1 MRLFSDQAGGTRR
14 RTTASKATTLSGEG
28 GRRGM
33 ALLMVLTSIAVLTA
47 VVVEF
52 AYETHVDVT
61 LATNAR
67 DELRA
72 HYMARSA
79 TNLARLVLHFQ
90 NQFDNQSAQLGQ
102 AIAGATGGAAGA
114 ASLMP
119 KIQLWK
125 LIPVES
131 GMINMFVG
139 AAAGA
144 PPDEIPLAPSNPKPG
159 APVPAQGLQSF
170 GTYEGSFSASIE
182 DEESKFNLNRLTV
195 PGAGEKIFPMQLYLL
210 WRDPRWD
217 FLFDR
222 YNSYNE
228 RFTREELIAHIR
240 DWVDPNETGSAIDR
254 LTFQLADGFSDEQGP
269 YTKYRPSYKP
279 KNAKFD
285 TVAELYQVAGITDR
299 FMAAFGDRFTVFPD
313 VNSEINVNT
322 DDPLQQYA
330 NILIAAQNPDDPAL
344 SNPAVI
350 ETIVQQLELVRM
362 FGGFLGITVQQFV
375 SVVQAAGI
383 QVRPEILHSPAQN
396 DYLGDKSETFRITAV
411 GQAGD
416 VTRRITTVVRY
427 DDKLGKLLYWRE
439 D

>member
-14 RTTASKATTLSGEG
+14 KATTLSKEG

-33 ALLMVLTSIAVLTA
+33 ALLMVMTSIAVLTA

-61 LATNAR
+61 LAANAR

-79 TNLARLVLHFQ
+79 TNLSRLVLHFQ
-90 NQFDNQSAQLGQ
+90 HQFDAQGAQLGQ
-102 AIAGATGGAAGA
+102 ALAGLTGGAGGGAAGA
-114 ASLMP
+114 AGMMP

-139 AAAGA
+139 AVAGA
-144 PPDEIPLAPSNPKPG
+144 PPDDIPLAPSNPKPG
-159 APVPAQGLQSF
+159 APVPAEGLQMF
-170 GTYEGSFSASIE
+170 GTYDGGFSASIE

-195 PGAGEKIFPMQLYLL
+195 PGAGDKIFPMQLYLL
-210 WRDPRWD
+210 MRDPRWD
-217 FLFDR
+217 FLFTE

-228 RFTREELIAHIR
+228 RFSREEIIAFIR
-240 DWVDPNETGSAIDR
+240 DWADANETGSAIDR
-254 LTFQLADGFSDEQGP
+254 LTFQLADGFSDEQAP
-269 YTKYRPSYKP
+269 YTKYRPTYEP
-279 KNAKFD
+279 KNARFD

-299 FMAAFGDRFTVFPD
+299 FMAAFGDRFTVFSD
-313 VNSEINVNT
+313 INSKVNINT

-330 NILIAAQNPDDPAL
+330 NILIAAENPDHPAL
-344 SNPAVI
+344 SDPAVI
-350 ETIVQQLELVRM
+350 ETIVQQLDLVRM
-362 FGGFLGITVQQFV
+362 FGGFLGMSVQQFV
-375 SVVQAAGI
+375 AVVQAAGI
-383 QVRPEILHSPAQN
+383 PVRPEILHNPAQN
-396 DYLGDKSETFRITAV
+396 EYLGDKSETFRITAV